1 MEEIVSVIIPIYNQE
16 LYLKKS
22 LESILN
28 QTYKSLE
35 IICVNDGSTD
45 KSDEIINYYM
55 NKDRRIVCINKKNG
69 GLVDALI
76 VGIKNAKGKYICF
89 LDSDDY
95 VGNKFVE
102 TFISNIEN
110 YDFIAASHYLKK
122 DEQIFINS
130 LSENKVYKKNDFETL
145 KYNLIFDEIK
155 HQLACNILNSRW
167 NKMYKTDLLK
177 SMIKDYEK
185 CKGISFGEDTLFTYI
200 LLNYAQNGK
209 AINKNCEY
217 YYNIGNQNSMMTNE
231 SINAHIKKSKEAYL
245 MFNELIQI
253 NKEENYYQS
262 IVMYY
267 YLIEPLFQRMEYST
281 NVKQF
286 KILYKYLKSD
296 KIYNKAL
303 QYLCN
308 KTNGKRK
315 IVFWAR
321 KNIKCAYIYKLMLRI
336 KNFL

>member
-1 MEEIVSVIIPIYNQE
+1 
-16 LYLKKS
+16 
-22 LESILN
+22 
-28 QTYKSLE
+28 
-35 IICVNDGSTD
+35 
-45 KSDEIINYYM
+45 
-55 NKDRRIVCINKKNG
+55 
-69 GLVDALI
+69 
-76 VGIKNAKGKYICF
+76 
-89 LDSDDY
+89 
-95 VGNKFVE
+95 
-102 TFISNIEN
+102 
-110 YDFIAASHYLKK
+110 
-122 DEQIFINS
+122 
-130 LSENKVYKKNDFETL
+130 
-145 KYNLIFDEIK
+145 
-155 HQLACNILNSRW
+155 
-167 NKMYKTDLLK
+167 MYKTDLLK